1 MWGDAARHRASV
13 FWREHAAVPD
23 AMILTAWRA
32 PGCEQV
38 VTEDPNHRHVLD
50 GITIINPVRRDGSA
64 VGAQAIGSVAKVKIV
79 SLLPSA
85 TEIIC
90 ALGLGDDLVGVT
102 HECDHPAS
110 ALAPARSIASMPRP

>member
-38 VTEDPNHRHVLD
+38 MTEDSNHRHVLD
-50 GITIINPVRRDGSA
+50 GITIINPFVETAPRSGR
-64 VGAQAIGSVAKVKIV
+64 KRLLV
-79 SLLPSA
+79 S
-85 TEIIC
+85 
-90 ALGLGDDLVGVT
+90 
-102 HECDHPAS
+102 
-110 ALAPARSIASMPRP
+110 PR